1 MDFLT
6 GQKLV
11 KQRQFGKALNIFLD
25 LLRKGSK
32 ELGVYFYLG
41 RIYSESGDYKKSI
54 FYYEKCLKIDP
65 NSINV
70 LFNLAVVNH
79 NIGDIN
85 SSKKIYQKLIN
96 LNNNDISSYFGL
108 YTLDPSFISEKY
120 YKNLMILLNDSKLSK
135 YEKSLIN
142 FILSKKEKKKKNYTN
157 EIKYLEKYHS
167 LFFESNLQYYKQS
180 EFYYKKIIN
189 KFFNKIKFDNL
200 SVKNYREFEPLFIIG
215 LPRSGSTLIESIL
228 TSGITEIKSY
238 GESNYINASIL
249 EQIGPIIYNQNFI
262 LEDFEFKINLNNMR
276 SSILNK
282 YNQFGANDDEKVF
295 RFIDKSLE
303 NFYNIEII
311 LKIFPKAKFLH
322 TYRDSKDAV
331 ISIYQSMLSELSW
344 TYSIESILD
353 YIENYR
359 NIINY
364 FKKKYPENIMD
375 IDLKNLTENSEKTS
389 KKIFDFCKL
398 NWSKK
403 VLDYY
408 KRDNLFTKTISSTQ
422 IRKKIGIN
430 NQVKYNNYYYLLNDL
445 QRKYKWLS

>member
-1 MDFLT
+1 
-6 GQKLV
+6 
-11 KQRQFGKALNIFLD
+11 
-25 LLRKGSK
+25 
-32 ELGVYFYLG
+32 
-41 RIYSESGDYKKSI
+41 
-54 FYYEKCLKIDP
+54 
-65 NSINV
+65 
-70 LFNLAVVNH
+70 H
-79 NIGDIN
+79 NIGQIN
-85 SSKKIYQKLIN
+85 SSKNIYQKLIN

-262 LEDFEFKINLNNMR
+262 LEDFEFKINLNN
-276 SSILNK
+276 
-282 YNQFGANDDEKVF
+282 
-295 RFIDKSLE
+295 
-303 NFYNIEII
+303 
-311 LKIFPKAKFLH
+311 
-322 TYRDSKDAV
+322 
-331 ISIYQSMLSELSW
+331 
-344 TYSIESILD
+344 
-353 YIENYR
+353 
-359 NIINY
+359 
-364 FKKKYPENIMD
+364 
-375 IDLKNLTENSEKTS
+375 
-389 KKIFDFCKL
+389 
-398 NWSKK
+398 
-403 VLDYY
+403 
-408 KRDNLFTKTISSTQ
+408 
-422 IRKKIGIN
+422 
-430 NQVKYNNYYYLLNDL
+430 
-445 QRKYKWLS
+445 